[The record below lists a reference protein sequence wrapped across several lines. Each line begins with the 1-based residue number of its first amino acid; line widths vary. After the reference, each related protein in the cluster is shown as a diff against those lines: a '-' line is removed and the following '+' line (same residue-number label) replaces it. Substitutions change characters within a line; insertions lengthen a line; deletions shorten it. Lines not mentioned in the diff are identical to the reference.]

1 MDEERVRRML
11 REYQRL
17 EERLLELGAYVPF
30 VADPVAPNY
39 RFPSPR
45 AAEFGLEC
53 GTWLDTLMSELL
65 QDSRLDEY
73 PGIRSIRRK
82 RRRSIDLYREVFE
95 ERFGFSKGGYAL
107 RYVGGAEIRPFAAW
121 ATGESPD
128 WYGIYSRY
136 KHDRFALAD
145 RYTMRHA
152 LNMFVALTMVL
163 LHWKRPPPSIYMDRQ
178 SPILEG
184 VLV

>member
-1 MDEERVRRML
+1 MQPLLSEERVVLRFLKERLETPIPDTTPKRSRGLLGPMNEERVRRTL

-30 VADPVAPNY
+30 VTDPVAPNY

-65 QDSRLDEY
+65 EHSRLGEY

-82 RRRSIDLYREVFE
+82 RRRNINLYREVFE
-95 ERFGFSKGGYAL
+95 ESFGFAKGG
-107 RYVGGAEIRPFAAW
+107 
-121 ATGESPD
+121 
-128 WYGIYSRY
+128 
-136 KHDRFALAD
+136 
-145 RYTMRHA
+145 
-152 LNMFVALTMVL
+152 
-163 LHWKRPPPSIYMDRQ
+163 
-178 SPILEG
+178 
-184 VLV
+184 